1 MKEHNIYPRVLDF
14 ACRVVKMNKAL
25 VKDPRVDRNAIN
37 QLVRSSSS
45 IGSNLEEARGGSSK
59 RDFLAK
65 LRISLKEARE
75 SQYWLR
81 LLQQSN
87 CITEK
92 RIAPLVKEAGEIVAI
107 LTTIA
112 KNANP
117 DNPPDV
123 DSSNLKFEI

>member
-1 MKEHNIYPRVLDF
+1 MKEHDIYPRVLDF
-14 ACRVVKMNKAL
+14 ASRVVKMNKAL
-25 VKDPRVDRNAIN
+25 VKDHRVDRNAIN
-37 QLVRSSSS
+37 QLVRSASS

-59 RDFLAK
+59 RDFHAR

-75 SQYWLR
+75 SQSWLR

-87 CITEK
+87 CITEN

-117 DNPPDV
+117 DNPPAV
-123 DSSNLKFEI
+123 DS